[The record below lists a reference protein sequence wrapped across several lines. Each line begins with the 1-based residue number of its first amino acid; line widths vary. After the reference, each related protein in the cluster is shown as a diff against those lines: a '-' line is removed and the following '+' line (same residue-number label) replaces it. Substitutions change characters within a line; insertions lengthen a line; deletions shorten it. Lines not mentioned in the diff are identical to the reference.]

1 MSIETGRSLRKRVGE
16 TIVMED
22 RIAAGVVKKSVQTRI
37 TPAKAVLFTTILVLA
52 TLVCMEGAIRVW
64 AYHFRSTYEA
74 YDVTRGRYMP
84 VPGVHPISGAQPLI
98 VNSKGF
104 IGPEF
109 ETEKPKDVYRIF
121 SIGDSCTFGNEDVV
135 YPGLMHAKLNAGRNG
150 KKYEVLNAGVEGY
163 HSGFALARLKED
175 VLQYQP
181 DLVTIYVGWNDFM
194 KVNPENL
201 GEVGRYVWLGH
212 LMEQSYLVKAYKK
225 VLFSYIRPIIVKP
238 NVVSTREDL
247 HAYDSFEPTDFRDNL
262 IEMIR
267 TLKSRNIKVLIMTR
281 PTVVREGMSYEEI
294 KRQNVV
300 FPWYGSAYSVN
311 KLLSLHRAYN
321 RTIEKVTVQ
330 EGVPLLD
337 LAAEFEMHD
346 KNGLFWDTMHPNEKG
361 HRLIAE
367 QVFTRVQEML

>member
-1 MSIETGRSLRKRVGE
+1 MD
-16 TIVMED
+16 D
-22 RIAAGVVKKSVQTRI
+22 RTTAGTAMKPGQARI
-37 TPAKAVLFTTILVLA
+37 TPVKAVLFTSILVLA
-52 TLVCMEGAIRVW
+52 TLACLEGAIRVW
-64 AYHFRSTYEA
+64 AYYFRSTYEA
-74 YDVTRGRYMP
+74 YNVAKGRYEP
-84 VPGVHPISGAQPLI
+84 VPGVHPISGAPPLI

-109 ETEKPKDVYRIF
+109 EAKKPKDVYRIF
-121 SIGDSCTFGNEDVV
+121 SIGDSCTFGNMDVV
-135 YPGLMHAKLNAGRNG
+135 YPGLLHTRLNAAGNG
-150 KKYEVLNAGVEGY
+150 KKFEVINAGVEGY

-201 GEVGRYVWLGH
+201 GEVGRYAWLGH

-225 VLFSYIRPIIVKP
+225 VLFSYIRPLIIKP
-238 NVVSTREDL
+238 NVVSTPEDL
-247 HAYDSFEPTDFRDNL
+247 HAYDTFEPTDFRENI

-267 TLKSRNIKVLIMTR
+267 TLRSRNIKMLIMTR

-321 RTIEKVTVQ
+321 RTIEKIAAQ

-337 LAAEFEMHD
+337 LSAEFEKRD
-346 KNGLFWDTMHPNEKG
+346 KNRLFWDTMHPNENG
-361 HRLIAE
+361 HRLISE
-367 QVFTRVQEML
+367 LLFDCLQDVMGSS